1 MKQDSN
7 VEIKFLEIDSKKIEY
22 QVFGKLSNNV
32 PVLILLH
39 EGLGSIAMWRK
50 IPELIHLKTKLN
62 VLVYSRFGYGKSS
75 TIKLPRPTNYMSI
88 EAEEYLPKIIKSL
101 SIISFGGIFF
111 STKIVLFS
119 QFPLGSNSK

>member
-1 MKQDSN
+1 VKQDNN

-75 TIKLPRPTNYMSI
+75 TIKLPRP
-88 EAEEYLPKIIKSL
+88 
-101 SIISFGGIFF
+101 
-111 STKIVLFS
+111 
-119 QFPLGSNSK
+119 

>member
-1 MKQDSN
+1 MKQDNN

-88 EAEEYLPKIIKSL
+88 EAEEYLP
-101 SIISFGGIFF
+101 
-111 STKIVLFS
+111 
-119 QFPLGSNSK
+119 